1 MKKILMALAITFCL
15 LQSTAIFAWGTTG
28 HRVIAEIAE
37 RNLNRKA
44 KKELKKIIGNQQLAY
59 WANWPDFIKS
69 DPTWKFA
76 DGWHYV
82 NMPGDL
88 NRLAFDQELNNS
100 TDENLYKRA
109 LLLIDELKSKTL
121 TLEEK
126 QQKLY
131 FLIHII
137 GDAHQP
143 LHIGRSEDLGGN
155 RVKVEW
161 FRKPTN
167 LHSLWDS
174 ALVDFDKYSYTEYA
188 TVLDIQ
194 DKAYNQNLTKGS
206 LEDWIFDSYTKANIL
221 YKSVEENE
229 NLSYRYH
236 FDFKDTV
243 EEQLLKGGL
252 RLAKLLNE
260 IYN

>member
-1 MKKILMALAITFCL
+1 MKKILLALAMTFCL
-15 LQSTAIFAWGTTG
+15 LQTTAIFAWGTTG

-37 RNLNRKA
+37 RNLNNKA

-76 DGWHYV
+76 DSWHYV

-88 NRLAFDQELNNS
+88 SRLAFDQELSNS

-109 LLLIDELKSKTL
+109 LLLIDELKSNTL
-121 TLEEK
+121 TLEQK

-143 LHIGRSEDLGGN
+143 LHIGKSEDLGGN
-155 RVKVEW
+155 RVKIEW

-188 TVLDIQ
+188 TVLDIH
-194 DKAYNQNLTKGS
+194 DKTYNQNLIQGS
-206 LEDWIFDSYTKANIL
+206 LADWIYDSYSIANTL
-221 YKSVEENE
+221 YNSVEENE

-260 IYN
+260 IYK

>member
-188 TVLDIQ
+188 TVLDIH